1 MRVLEGKGGKFQKRV
16 YDVNGPDS
24 FARTETSEHQQFA

>member
-1 MRVLEGKGGKFQKRV
+1 MEGKGGKFQKIV
-16 YDVNGPDS
+16 HDVNGPNS